1 MRASDRPAGRTRRRT
16 TLPPRIVSPRRV
28 GPAELYGQVAPL
40 LAGGAAG
47 EEALARLATPLQEDP
62 ALLDLRFEPDAS
74 RTLAAELAVLDDA
87 ARERHTQHALPSLVP
102 PHLGREAE
110 RLFVRVEG
118 RSAEPVARRALALGR
133 YFALLDD
140 LEGAS
145 GAGQNPLWHLLFE
158 LTLAELP
165 ENVPLADALAFEG
178 GPATKPAVRAAPSLS
193 TALRLA
199 VDAVLDEEG
208 VAARTA

>member
-1 MRASDRPAGRTRRRT
+1 MRSSDRPASRNRRRT
-16 TLPPRIVSPRRV
+16 TLPPRLVPARRV
-28 GPAELYGQVAPL
+28 GPAELYGEVAPL

-47 EEALARLATPLQEDP
+47 EEALARLSTLLQEDP
-62 ALLDLRFEPDAS
+62 ALLDLRFSPDAS
-74 RTLAAELAVLDDA
+74 RDLAAELAVLDDA
-87 ARERHTQHALPSLVP
+87 ARERHVQHVLPSLVP
-102 PHLGREAE
+102 AQLGREAE

-118 RSAEPVARRALALGR
+118 RSPETVTRRALALGR

-165 ENVPLADALAFEG
+165 ENLPVPDALAFEG
-178 GPATKPAVRAAPSLS
+178 GPVNRSAPRPAPSLQ